1 MPDRASVLAFPANR
15 ENNREFFEF
24 RPFWTPFGNVSVD
37 SPGNSNALRQIPCS
51 MRNPEF
57 FRRDQGIDP
66 AEQGIYSDR
75 LHRPLSV

>member
-1 MPDRASVLAFPANR
+1 
-15 ENNREFFEF
+15 
-24 RPFWTPFGNVSVD
+24 
-37 SPGNSNALRQIPCS
+37 

-66 AEQGIYSDR
+66 AEQGNFRER